1 MDLSQQINEQLKALT
16 PESVEILDESGKH
29 IGHAG
34 ARGGGSHFQL
44 NIVSAHFSGKS
55 RVDRHRMIYTALGP
69 LMQHAIHALAI
80 NARTP
85 DEL

>member
-1 MDLSQQINEQLKALT
+1 MDLSRQISEHLKTLAPQSL
-16 PESVEILDESGKH
+16 EILDESGH
-29 IGHAG
+29 HVGHEG
-34 ARGGGSHFQL
+34 AKGGGSHFQL
-44 NIVSAHFSGKS
+44 NIVSQHFSGKG
-55 RVDRHRMIYTALGP
+55 RIERHRMIYAALGP